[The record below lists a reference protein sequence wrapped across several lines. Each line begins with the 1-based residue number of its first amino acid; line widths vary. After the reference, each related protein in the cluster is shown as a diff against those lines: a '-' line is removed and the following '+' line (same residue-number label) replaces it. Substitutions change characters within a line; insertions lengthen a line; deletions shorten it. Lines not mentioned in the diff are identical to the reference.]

1 MSFSITQTCNGCQAC
16 KKICPVD
23 AISGERKE
31 IHAIDGEACIE
42 CGACGRIC
50 PQQAILDGS
59 GKACTMVKRS
69 QWMKPRFDQ
78 KTCMSCT
85 ICLDACPV
93 NCLAMKESAEPQ
105 NLHLYPYL
113 KEEKACIG
121 CGFCSSGCPVDAVS
135 MIVPAQK
142 QPDQNMSAV
151 RK

>member
-1 MSFSITQTCNGCQAC
+1 MSFSITQACNGCQAC

-31 IHAIDGEACIE
+31 NHTIDGTVCID

-59 GKACTMVKRS
+59 GKACSMIKRS
-69 QWMKPRFDQ
+69 QWMNPQFEM

-93 NCLAMKESAEPQ
+93 NCLALMEAPEAK
-105 NLHLYPYL
+105 NLHMYPYL
-113 KEEKACIG
+113 KDEKVCIG
-121 CGFCSSGCPVDAVS
+121 CGFCSAECPVEAIS
-135 MIVPAQK
+135 MAA
-142 QPDQNMSAV
+142 SL
-151 RK
+151 